1 MTWGLIIAII
11 FLVLFI
17 IILLTLGEGLL
28 KVTASQSG
36 VDASDYSV
44 MPISFRS
51 FLGRS
56 NGKKTY
62 VPEGAE
68 VKNLSRGFDI
78 SLLGTPELGDT
89 GVQSVRTTTYA
100 LKPGNFVGMSP
111 IPKVVPEVG
120 TQVKAGDA
128 LLFDKKRPEIIYA
141 APISGE
147 IIEIKRGAKRAI
159 SEVIILADRG
169 EVQYRSYDNLPNLDN
184 VSREELVGFLLPS
197 GVWPFIRQRP
207 FDTVAEPIDT
217 PKAIFVST
225 FDTAPLAPDLNLA
238 VEGKEEAFH
247 AGLRALT
254 ILSGGKVHVG
264 LNARGQKSPAA
275 AYINAKNIEGVETHW
290 FNGQHPAGN
299 VGVHI
304 HHIDPVLP
312 GSMVWHLDVHGV
324 ILLGTLLTK
333 GIFDTERVVAL
344 SGAELANP
352 SYVRV
357 HQGVNLAGLLEDLP
371 TDISEQVKKVKDKEG
386 NYVETTVAVR
396 TIRIVSGD
404 LLSGEQVER
413 SSFLNFYDDQVS
425 VAKEGDYY
433 ELFGWLVP
441 QTGHPSM
448 SRTFPNGFFPDAQY
462 VADTNTNGEKRAFVM
477 TGEYESVLPMD
488 IFPQYV
494 FRAIQANDFEKME
507 GLGIL
512 ELSEE
517 DVALCEYVCTSKQ
530 PLQQILRQ
538 GLEEIRNS

>member
-11 FLVLFI
+11 FLALFI
-17 IILLTLGEGLL
+17 ITLLTLGEGLL

-36 VDASDYSV
+36 ADASDYSV
-44 MPISFRS
+44 MPLSFRS
-51 FLGRS
+51 FLGR
-56 NGKKTY
+56 NKGRKDY
-62 VPEGAE
+62 VPEGAA
-68 VKNLSRGFDI
+68 VKNLGRGFDI
-78 SLLGTPELGDT
+78 SLLGAPELGDV
-89 GVQSVRTTTYA
+89 GIQRVRTSTYA
-100 LKPGNFVGMSP
+100 IKPGNIMGMSP
-111 IPKVVPEVG
+111 IPKIVPEVG
-120 TQVKAGDA
+120 TIVKAGDA
-128 LLFDKKRPEIIYA
+128 LMFDKKRPEVIFA

-147 IIEIKRGAKRAI
+147 IIEVKRGEKRSI
-159 SEVIILADRG
+159 SEVIILADKG
-169 EVQYRSYDNLPNLDN
+169 EIQYRVYDNLPNLGD
-184 VSREELVGFLLPS
+184 VSREELVNFLLPS

-207 FDTVAEPIDT
+207 FDVIAEPTEI
-217 PKAIFVST
+217 PKSIFV
-225 FDTAPLAPDLNLA
+225 A
-238 VEGKEEAFH
+238 VEGKEAAFE

-264 LNARGQKSPAA
+264 LNARAAKAPAA
-275 AYINAKNIEGVETHW
+275 AYMQADRIKGVETHW

-299 VGVHI
+299 VGVHM

-312 GSMVWHLDVHGV
+312 GSLVWHMDVHGV

-344 SGAELANP
+344 SGAELPNP
-352 SYVRV
+352 GYVRV
-357 HQGVNLAGLLEDLP
+357 HQGASLADLLASMPADMIEEVN
-371 TDISEQVKKVKDKEG
+371 KVKDKEG
-386 NYVETTVAVR
+386 NETEETVAVR

-413 SSFLNFYDDQVS
+413 YSFLNFYDDQVS

-441 QTGHPSM
+441 QTGHPSI
-448 SRTFPNGFFPDAQY
+448 SRTFPNGFFPDSQY

-488 IFPQYV
+488 IYPQYV
-494 FRAIQANDFEKME
+494 FRAIQANDYEKME
-507 GLGIL
+507 GLGLL
-512 ELSEE
+512 ELVEE

-530 PLQQILRQ
+530 PLQKILRQ